1 MDDDRD
7 FFRGEKAREEIAKK
21 FSVVQIA
28 HYINLSEKPV
38 KSVFRDDLQE
48 VFIIELIDKK
58 EENSRQSY
66 VVGSTV
72 ADSLFRFTGQK
83 AIPLFHPFS
92 SDTKKNPSS
101 KKSLTEPEKTK
112 SVKPRTPL
120 NEELYQALNIV
131 LSIYGYSR
139 PDGLFARLLVEVRDQ
154 FPNHDVREFKIQNFD
169 KALKKFN
176 RTLYELID
184 DLRKRHPNLRSFSFP
199 LMEQIL
205 GPGSALG
212 KPLSHLKAHFNQ
224 HAQEKHD

>member
-1 MDDDRD
+1 MSKDDDRD
-7 FFRGEKAREEIAKK
+7 FFRGEKAREEIAKT

-48 VFIIELIDKK
+48 IFIIELVGKK
-58 EENSRQSY
+58 DENNRQSY

-72 ADSLFRFTGQK
+72 AESLFRLTDQK
-83 AIPLFHPFS
+83 AIPLFHPFLSDAKKS
-92 SDTKKNPSS
+92 SSS
-101 KKSLTEPEKTK
+101 KPSPGQ
-112 SVKPRTPL
+112 SVTNTGKPRTPL

-154 FPNHDVREFKIQNFD
+154 FPNYDVKEFKIRNFD

-176 RTLYELID
+176 RTLYDLIA
-184 DLRKRHPNLRSFSFP
+184 DLKKRHPDLRSFSFP
-199 LMEQIL
+199 LMEEIL
-205 GPGSALG
+205 GPESSIG
-212 KPLSHLKAHFNQ
+212 KPLSSS
-224 HAQEKHD
+224 